1 MPGTLYDILGV
12 STNATPEEGITIS
25 FSTTHVLV
33 QEFNEYFI
41 WTVRRAYKQK
51 ALETHPDKLDPGS
64 SDEEKQAAKAQ
75 FYKVQEA
82 LEVLSDPVKRTHYNV
97 RMRIVSRGF
106 QPVLS
111 EEHARRLRERDAW
124 VKQQKEVH
132 EMRLKEIRERNQQ
145 LKVQAESRLREA
157 EERGALVQ
165 KMLEEVD
172 NIHPEW
178 RERKQNVLMRRA
190 ARLSSA
196 SAAKRAT

>member
-1 MPGTLYDILGV
+1 MSGTLYDILGV
-12 STNATPEEGITIS
+12 STNATQEEGIPIS
-25 FSTTHVLV
+25 FSTTRVLV
-33 QEFNEYFI
+33 QKFNECFM
-41 WTVRRAYKQK
+41 WTTLAPLK
-51 ALETHPDKLDPGS
+51 
-64 SDEEKQAAKAQ
+64 EEKQAAKAR

-82 LEVLSDPVKRTHYNV
+82 LEVLSDPVKRTHYNL
-97 RMRIVSRGF
+97 RTRIISRGF
-106 QPVLS
+106 KPVLS

-145 LKVQAESRLREA
+145 LKEQAEARLREA

-165 KMLEEVD
+165 KMLEEMD

-178 RERKQNVLMRRA
+178 RIRKQNVLMRRA

>member
-12 STNATPEEGITIS
+12 PTNATPEE
-25 FSTTHVLV
+25 
-33 QEFNEYFI
+33 
-41 WTVRRAYKQK
+41 VRRAYKQK

-64 SDEEKQAAKAQ
+64 SDDEKQAAKAQ

-132 EMRLKEIRERNQQ
+132 ETRLKEIRERNQQ

-165 KMLEEVD
+165 KMLEEMD

-196 SAAKRAT
+196 SAAKRAN